1 MALVSGEMLVDSV
14 DQNDTPVG
22 VVRRNEVFAKR
33 VNFRVAHDLV
43 FNSGGKLL
51 VQQLARTRTRHPGYW
66 GSSVA
71 AYLFSGE
78 TYEAAARR
86 RLAQE
91 LGIEGVPLSEVGKAS
106 MEDSGCQKFIGIFAT
121 IHDGPF
127 NFDPEHID
135 AIEFLSLGEIGELHA
150 AGSRRFTPTFMR
162 VLDFYESRM

>member
-1 MALVSGEMLVDSV
+1 MAQVSGEMLVDSV
-14 DQNDTPVG
+14 DRNDTPIG

-78 TYEAAARR
+78 TYQAAARR

-91 LGIEGVPLSEVGKAS
+91 LGIEGAPLREVGKAS

-121 IHDGPF
+121 THDGPF
-127 NFDPEHID
+127 TFDPEHIE
-135 AIEFLSLGEIGELHA
+135 AVEFLSLREIGELHA
-150 AGSRRFTPTFMR
+150 AGSRPFTPTFLR